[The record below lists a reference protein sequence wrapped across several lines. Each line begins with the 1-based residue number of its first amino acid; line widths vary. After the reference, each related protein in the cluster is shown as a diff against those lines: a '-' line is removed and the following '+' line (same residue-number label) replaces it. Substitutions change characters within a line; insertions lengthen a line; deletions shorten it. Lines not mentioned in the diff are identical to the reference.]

1 MIKKVWYAFY
11 LCHRK
16 FRPMTQKTLR
26 GIALRQSGR
35 VSLKRPAAGGESCE
49 QDSILRCKKEKA
61 LKTTYTMLFLRLS
74 PLPRS
79 AGCGTWTRTV
89 SLPMDFES
97 TSSAIPT
104 SRLLNCMK
112 LSYNIDYSS
121 IGWWFWQVFL
131 WISVKILR
139 KGFFLEI
146 HLFLVY
152 DRSTSM
158 KEKYS

>member
-1 MIKKVWYAFY
+1 MIKNVWYAFY

-79 AGCGTWTRTV
+79 AGCGT
-89 SLPMDFES
+89 
-97 TSSAIPT
+97 
-104 SRLLNCMK
+104 
-112 LSYNIDYSS
+112 
-121 IGWWFWQVFL
+121 
-131 WISVKILR
+131 
-139 KGFFLEI
+139 
-146 HLFLVY
+146 
-152 DRSTSM
+152 
-158 KEKYS
+158 

>member
-1 MIKKVWYAFY
+1 MIKNVWYAFY

-16 FRPMTQKTLR
+16 FRPMTQKNAPRDRT
-26 GIALRQSGR
+26 
-35 VSLKRPAAGGESCE
+35 AAEWKSVA
-49 QDSILRCKKEKA
+49 KKEKA